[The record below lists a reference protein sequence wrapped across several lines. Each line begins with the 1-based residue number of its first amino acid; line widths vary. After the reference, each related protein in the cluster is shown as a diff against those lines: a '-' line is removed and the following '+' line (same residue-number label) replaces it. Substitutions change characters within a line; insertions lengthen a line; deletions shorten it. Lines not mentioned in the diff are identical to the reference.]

1 MLHNTYSQS
10 IVYEEVI
17 YVDKSTLQIFKVLFK
32 KTLFLLNFLQM
43 WMTEVSDSQENA
55 KGPWNKMMP

>member
-43 WMTEVSDSQENA
+43 
-55 KGPWNKMMP
+55 